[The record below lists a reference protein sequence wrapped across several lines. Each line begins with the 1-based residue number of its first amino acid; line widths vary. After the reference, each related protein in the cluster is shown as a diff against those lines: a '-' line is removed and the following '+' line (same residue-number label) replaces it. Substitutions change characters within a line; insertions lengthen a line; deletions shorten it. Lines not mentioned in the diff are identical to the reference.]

1 MKEEVEV
8 EVGVEVLHREK
19 EDGGEV
25 EERSL
30 PGTLSWKQEGCCHP
44 TPHHQKMGPSW
55 VDSSYG

>member
-1 MKEEVEV
+1 MMKEEV

-30 PGTLSWKQEGCCHP
+30 PQDVGDRGLSSSSSRSAGHHP
-44 TPHHQKMGPSW
+44 LL
-55 VDSSYG
+55 